1 MCSAINVT
9 DGTWSQAQLGPKF
22 GGLVLRSLSHHA
34 AAAAFIASLSFS
46 GLGNVDNIHLQQA
59 VAMFRSLPF
68 SRRTCQELSKPNIST
83 PYWSL
88 PPMPTELTSCQWQL
102 LLLPLGYWWS
112 LPLVWACTW
121 SQMAIRWWLGLDTS
135 GWSMCPFCPDIA
147 LDPLGHHAVTC
158 RHGGDVV
165 IHHNRLRDEVYLTSV
180 IVPTCV
186 SVERGHGLTRD
197 LAHTRPADILIA
209 GWDRGKPVALDLTI
223 TSQLCSGILS
233 ESYHAVALAAEACKL
248 HSNVS
253 NAKSWAVLH
262 SISCGDI
269 WPLGQRGSQY
279 LLQAGILPAWPFTS
293 PPPNQEL
300 LHKLM
305 AG

>member
-1 MCSAINVT
+1 
-9 DGTWSQAQLGPKF
+9 
-22 GGLVLRSLSHHA
+22 
-34 AAAAFIASLSFS
+34 
-46 GLGNVDNIHLQQA
+46 
-59 VAMFRSLPF
+59 
-68 SRRTCQELSKPNIST
+68 
-83 PYWSL
+83 
-88 PPMPTELTSCQWQL
+88 
-102 LLLPLGYWWS
+102 
-112 LPLVWACTW
+112 
-121 SQMAIRWWLGLDTS
+121 MAIRWWLRLDTS
-135 GWSMCPFCPDIA
+135 GRSMCPFCPDTA

-158 RHGGDVV
+158 MHGGDVV
-165 IHHNRLRDEVYLTSV
+165 IRHNRLRDEVYLTSV

-197 LAHTRPADILIA
+197 IAHTRCTDILIS
-209 GWDRGKPVALDLTI
+209 GWDRGKPLALDLTI
-223 TSQLCSGILS
+223 TSPLCSGIMS
-233 ESYHAVALAAEACKL
+233 ESCHQAGVVALAAEACKL